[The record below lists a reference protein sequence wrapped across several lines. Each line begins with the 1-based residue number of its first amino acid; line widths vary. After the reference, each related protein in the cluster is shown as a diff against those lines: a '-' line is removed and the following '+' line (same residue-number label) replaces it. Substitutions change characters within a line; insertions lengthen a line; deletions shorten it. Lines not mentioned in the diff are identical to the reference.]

1 MNKNVLLDTNI
12 IIHREF
18 TKPSSNMSVGNLYYW
33 LDKLQYKKLIH
44 LVSRKELEKY
54 EKDGE
59 KEILNIKLRAY
70 DILTQ
75 HIELDM
81 EFLDTIKCLNSNNEN
96 DKIDNILLYQVYKGY
111 VDILITED
119 KGIIKKAKLLNLTD
133 QVLTI
138 NQFVIDATNEYP
150 DLIDYKALKV
160 EKIRFEK
167 INIEDDFFDSLRN
180 DYEFDKW
187 FKKKS
192 YEDGYICYSD
202 KNKIQGF
209 LYLKIEDKDENY
221 SHIEPKMLPKKR
233 LKIGTFKVVS
243 TGFRLGERFLKIVFD
258 NAILSNVEEIYLTIF
273 DRSSEQKALMEFLE
287 KWGFE
292 LFGKN
297 INTEEKVM
305 IKKLG
310 SYDSSLRPRKNFP
323 NIRYF
328 ANKMFLPIESKWHTK
343 LFPDSILKN
352 EKIEDFMSDEAN
364 LYALQ
369 KVYISFARQNI
380 ENINKGDLILIYR
393 KGEDGTNKKFTSVV
407 TSLCIL
413 DDYRA
418 NFSNMEEYLQY
429 CKNRTVFSKKELIDF
444 WNQRR
449 SQLVVIKLIFV
460 KEFKKKV
467 ILEELWKTNIIE
479 QGKGPR
485 PFTKIGN
492 EHYNLILE
500 KAQTQIKY
508 MDKK

>member
-1 MNKNVLLDTNI
+1 M
-12 IIHREF
+12 
-18 TKPSSNMSVGNLYYW
+18 
-33 LDKLQYKKLIH
+33 
-44 LVSRKELEKY
+44 
-54 EKDGE
+54 
-59 KEILNIKLRAY
+59 
-70 DILTQ
+70 
-75 HIELDM
+75 
-81 EFLDTIKCLNSNNEN
+81 
-96 DKIDNILLYQVYKGY
+96 
-111 VDILITED
+111 
-119 KGIIKKAKLLNLTD
+119 
-133 QVLTI
+133 
-138 NQFVIDATNEYP
+138 
-150 DLIDYKALKV
+150 LKV
-160 EKIRFEK
+160 EIKKFEE
-167 INIEDDFFDSLRN
+167 INIDDKFFDSLKN
-180 DYEFDKW
+180 NYQNFDNW
-187 FKKKS
+187 FKRKGS
-192 YEDGYICYSD
+192 EYAYICYND
-202 KNKIQGF
+202 KDDIQGF
-209 LYLKIEDKDENY
+209 LYTKIENIDENY
-221 SHIEPKMLPKKR
+221 SHIVPKMLPKKR

-273 DRSSEQKALMEFLE
+273 DYSLEQKNLMILLE

-292 LFGKN
+292 LFGE
-297 INTEEKVM
+297 NTNTKEKVM

-310 SYDSSLRPRKNFP
+310 SHDSSLRPRKNFP
-323 NIRYF
+323 NICYF
-328 ANKMFLPIESKWHTK
+328 ANKVFLPIESIWHTK

-352 EKIEDFMSDEAN
+352 EKVEHFMSDEAN

-418 NFSNMEEYLQY
+418 NFNNMEEYLQY
-429 CKNRTVFSKKELIDF
+429 CKNRTVFSKEELIDF

-449 SQLVVIKLIFV
+449 FQLVVIKLIFV

-485 PFTKIGN
+485 PFTKIN
-492 EHYNLILE
+492 DEHYNLILE